1 MKKNTIVMYVL
12 VAITVFSIGINLI
25 LVSRYTKEK
34 NKTKYINKMINGIHD
49 SVKFDNIEMLEKVAV
64 DRPDKYWQEKIN
76 EIRSKKG
83 KRAKIDNYLII
94 KYDNQ
99 ETLIIKLT
107 EDTKNYFYISDMF
120 FLKDSD
126 NSFLRYNRR

>member
-1 MKKNTIVMYVL
+1 MYVL